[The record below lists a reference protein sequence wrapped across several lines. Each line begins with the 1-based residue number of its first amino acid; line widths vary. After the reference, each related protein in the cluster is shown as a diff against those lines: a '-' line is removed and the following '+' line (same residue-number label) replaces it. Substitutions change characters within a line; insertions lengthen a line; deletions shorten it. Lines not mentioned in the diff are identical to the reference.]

1 MSIVESY
8 ARGQDIPVLD
18 VTISQLLDQAAGRFP
33 GREALIVLH
42 QRQRLTW
49 SELRQA
55 VYKAAGALR
64 GSGLAPGDRVG
75 VWATNCTEWVLL
87 QYACAAAGVVLVNIN
102 PAYRAHELS
111 FVLEKSR
118 IKALFLHERDARA
131 DYLAILESA
140 RAHRRLELSEVIRL
154 EDWHSFERRAVPFSP
169 PEVSADDVAN
179 IQYTSGTTGLP
190 KGVMLTHR
198 NLVNNG
204 RFIAMNL
211 GATEQDRL
219 LVPVPMFH
227 CFGCV
232 IGTMASGVSGAA
244 IIIPSAQFDASVTLR
259 AIHEERPTAIYGVPT
274 MFISWLN
281 HPDFERYD
289 MSSLRTGIM
298 AGAPCPIEVM
308 RRVVNGM
315 HCHELTIAYGQT
327 ESSPVIT
334 MSHAGDSVET
344 RCTTVGRAMA
354 ATEVKIVDR
363 EGAVVPIGET
373 GELLTRG
380 YLVMA
385 GYDGDPDA
393 TAKAIDAEG
402 WLHTGDLA
410 ALRPDGNFKITGR
423 AKDTIIRGGENIYPR
438 EIEEYLLR
446 HPAVAEVYV
455 VGLPDEKLG
464 EIVAAWVRV
473 RAGAELSASDIR
485 QFCDGNIA
493 YYKIPQHVRFVT
505 EFPMTANGK
514 IQKYRMR
521 EIEIHEMGLE
531 KAARIQTA

>member
-1 MSIVESY
+1 MSIVENY
-8 ARGQDIPVLD
+8 ARGQDLPVLD
-18 VTISQLLDQAAGRFP
+18 ITISQLLDQAAGRFP
-33 GREALIVLH
+33 DREALAVLH
-42 QRQRLTW
+42 QRRRLTW

-55 VYKAAGALR
+55 VHKAAGALR
-64 GSGLAPGDRVG
+64 GSNLVPGDRVG
-75 VWATNCTEWVLL
+75 VWATNCTEWILL
-87 QYACAAAGVVLVNIN
+87 QYACAFAGVVLVNIN
-102 PAYRAHELS
+102 PAYRSHELS

-118 IKALFLHERDARA
+118 IKVLFLHERDARA
-131 DYLAILESA
+131 DYLAILDSA
-140 RAHRRLELSEVIRL
+140 RGHRQIELSEVIRL
-154 EDWHSFERRAVPFSP
+154 EDWLNFERRAIPFSP
-169 PEVSADDVAN
+169 PVVSAADVAN

-204 RFIAMNL
+204 RFIALNL
-211 GATEQDRL
+211 GATERDRL
-219 LVPVPMFH
+219 LAPVPMFH

-244 IIIPSAQFDASVTLR
+244 MVIPSAQFDALTTLR

-281 HPDFERYD
+281 HPEFGRYD

-308 RRVVNGM
+308 RRVVNDM

-327 ESSPVIT
+327 ESSPVVT
-334 MSHAGDSVET
+334 MSHADDSVET
-344 RCTTVGRAMA
+344 RCTTVGRAMP

-363 EGAVVPIGET
+363 DGAAVPIGET

-385 GYDGDPDA
+385 GYDGDPGA

-438 EIEEYLLR
+438 EIEEYLLQ
-446 HPAVAEVYV
+446 HPKVAEVYV

-464 EIVAAWVRV
+464 EIVAAWIRV
-473 RAGAELSASDIR
+473 RAGQGLTADDIR
-485 QFCDGNIA
+485 CFCDGNIA

-521 EIEIHEMGLE
+521 EIEIHELGLE
-531 KAARIQTA
+531 QAARVQTA